1 MGVRPLLKLG
11 HPTLR
16 KRADELP
23 LSAISTAPVQNLIE
37 DMIETMRANHGAG
50 LAAPQIDE
58 SVRIAVAEVRD
69 NPRYPA
75 LEELPLSVW
84 INPVWTLLSDR
95 VTVEMYEGC
104 LSVPGLR
111 GLVRRPAHILLHA
124 FDRNGAPFEREFK
137 GPLAAVVGHELDH
150 LDGLL
155 FVDRADP
162 KTLTFTDEYDKFVEN
177 EKRMRVVPS

>member
-16 KRADELP
+16 ERAEELP
-23 LSAISTAPVQNLIE
+23 LEAISTAPIQELIE
-37 DMIETMRANHGAG
+37 DMIETMRAHHGAG
-50 LAAPQIDE
+50 LAAPQIGE

-69 NPRYPA
+69 NPRYPG
-75 LEELPLSVW
+75 LGELPLSIW
-84 INPVWTLLSDR
+84 INPVWTPLSDR

-111 GLVRRPAHILLHA
+111 GLVRRPGHILLRA
-124 FDRNGAPFEREFK
+124 MDREGKPFEHEFR

-150 LDGLL
+150 LDGVL

-162 KTLTFTDEYDKFVEN
+162 KTLTFTEEYDKFVEN
-177 EKRMRVVPS
+177 EKRLRVFQS

>member
-11 HPTLR
+11 HPILR
-16 KRADELP
+16 RRAEELP
-23 LSAISTAPVQNLIE
+23 LSATTTDSVQELIE

-50 LAAPQIDE
+50 LAAPQIGQ
-58 SVRIAVAEVRD
+58 SLRIAVAEVRD
-69 NPRYPA
+69 NPRYPGLGA
-75 LEELPLSVW
+75 LPLSVW
-84 INPVWTLLSDR
+84 INPVWSVISER

-111 GLVRRPAHILLHA
+111 GLVRRPAHILLRA
-124 FDRNGAPFEREFK
+124 VDQNGVPFEREFK

-150 LDGLL
+150 LDGVL

-162 KTLTFTDEYDKFVEN
+162 RTLTFTEEYDKFVEN
-177 EKRMRVVPS
+177 EKRLRVFQS